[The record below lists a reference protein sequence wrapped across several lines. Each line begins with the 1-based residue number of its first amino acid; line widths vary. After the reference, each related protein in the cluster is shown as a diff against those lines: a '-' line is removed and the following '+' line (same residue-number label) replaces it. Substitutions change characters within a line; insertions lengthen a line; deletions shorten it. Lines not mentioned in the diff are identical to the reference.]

1 MHNLSPFHHQAIL
14 IALLLP
20 VHSAFSHT
28 HMRSWYACTSCSF
41 CLLIPTIY
49 TIILGWKTMVHS
61 IPRNSKHWFYF
72 ISSQE
77 PTETN
82 KPGDWNGGLSHTE
95 GEPIILATLRTAFPQ
110 QPEFCFQG
118 TPFSVPT
125 ATAAGFNEGKP
136 SACGHNSD
144 NETVGVLSLQWLLS
158 SSRFV

>member
-41 CLLIPTIY
+41 YLLIPIY

-77 PTETN
+77 PTETSQEIEMEDYPIQKEN
-82 KPGDWNGGLSHTE
+82 QSFLQLCARLFPSNQSSVFRGRHSLFQQQQRQVSMKGSPLSAA
-95 GEPIILATLRTAFPQ
+95 ITAIM
-110 QPEFCFQG
+110 
-118 TPFSVPT
+118 
-125 ATAAGFNEGKP
+125 K
-136 SACGHNSD
+136 
-144 NETVGVLSLQWLLS
+144 
-158 SSRFV
+158 R